1 MPLVRIDARSDKP
14 APVLQAVADGVHRAL
29 VDVIGIPEDD
39 RFQII
44 STHGDGELVFDRHY
58 MGVERQDVVFVQITL
73 VRGRTEEKKKE
84 LYRQIVAN
92 LRADA
97 GIRPEDVVITLV
109 ENERIDWSV
118 GEGRAQLVDGV

>member
-1 MPLVRIDARSDKP
+1 M
-14 APVLQAVADGVHRAL
+14 
-29 VDVIGIPEDD
+29 
-39 RFQII
+39 
-44 STHGDGELVFDRHY
+44 
-58 MGVERQDVVFVQITL
+58 ERQDVVFVQITL
-73 VRGRTEEKKKE
+73 VRGRTEERKKE

-118 GEGRAQLVDGV
+118 GKGVAQLVDGA